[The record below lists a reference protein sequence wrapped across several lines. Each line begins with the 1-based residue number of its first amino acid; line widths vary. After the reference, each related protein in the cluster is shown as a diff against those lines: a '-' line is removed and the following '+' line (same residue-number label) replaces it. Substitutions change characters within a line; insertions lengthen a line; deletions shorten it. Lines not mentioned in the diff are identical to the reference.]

1 MAKIR
6 LSFLALAVIVRN
18 HPECRVNPRPGTSG
32 NPSDGT
38 VILPDLTAEDV
49 DEFPNTSS

>member
-1 MAKIR
+1 MAIVR
-6 LSFLALAVIVRN
+6 SSSLALAVIVRN